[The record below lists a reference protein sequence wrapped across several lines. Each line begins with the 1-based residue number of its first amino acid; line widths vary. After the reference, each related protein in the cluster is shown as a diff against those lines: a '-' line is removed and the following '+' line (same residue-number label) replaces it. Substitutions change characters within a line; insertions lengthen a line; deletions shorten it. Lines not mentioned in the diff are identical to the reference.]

1 MSENEIVWRPT
12 AAEIAAA
19 QVSEFRAAAEKKFG
33 IRIPHHGALHEFA
46 CANPEKFWRL
56 LWDWAGIVGNPGRR
70 VLENGD
76 DFIRAKWFPDGEL
89 NYAENLLRPG
99 RPDDIALVETG
110 EMLPTRTVTRARLR
124 AETARLAAHFRRLG
138 ISPGDRVAA
147 VLPNGGAAVAGMLAA
162 ASLGAV
168 WSSCSPDF
176 GADGICERFG
186 QIAPRVLLACDGYF
200 YNGKRHGVAE
210 KISEVAARLPSL
222 ERIIFVKG
230 PNGSGPNGSSPD
242 RTGGT
247 GPNGSKLQA
256 DDFSEIV
263 SDAGAYGRETAPAFR
278 SLPFNQPLF
287 ILYSSGTTGR
297 PKCILHGAGG
307 TLLAHVKEH
316 RLHCDLRDGD
326 RLLYY
331 TTCGW
336 MMWNWMASALAGG
349 TALVLYD
356 GQPFGSPSLLQA
368 ADAAG
373 AHVLGVS
380 AKYISA
386 LEKNGARPAADDSA
400 LQNLRAVLSTGSPL
414 APESYDY
421 FYRDFHRR
429 ARLHSISGGTDIV
442 ACFVLGSPVLPIRRG
457 EIQCASLGYD
467 AVVFNRDGAEVE
479 NEKGELVCRRPMPSK
494 PLGFWG
500 DDDGE
505 KFRAAYFGR
514 FANVWTHGDFAETR
528 PHADGF
534 GAYRGMVIHG
544 RSDATLNPGGVRIGT
559 AEIYRQVE
567 KFPEVLEALATA
579 QPTGDG
585 DERIIL
591 LVRMAAGRVL
601 TRELSSAIC
610 EAIRSGATPRH
621 VPSAVAA
628 APDLPRTMNGKLA
641 ELAVRRVLRGEAV
654 ENKNALANS
663 EVLEAIR
670 NLPELNAKE

>member
-1 MSENEIVWRPT
+1 MSGEQIVWRPT
-12 AAEIAAA
+12 PEEIAAA
-19 QVSEFRAAAEKKFG
+19 QVSQFRAAAEKEFG

-46 CANPEKFWRL
+46 CAHPEKFWRF
-56 LWDWAGIVGNPGRR
+56 LWEWAGVIGNPGGR

-89 NYAENLLRPG
+89 NYAENLLRRG
-99 RPDDIALVETG
+99 RPEDVALIETG
-110 EMLPTRTVTRARLR
+110 EMLPTRTVTRARLL
-124 AETARLAAHFRRLG
+124 AETARLAARFRALG
-138 ISPGDRVAA
+138 IQPGDRIAA
-147 VLPNGGAAVAGMLAA
+147 ALPNGGAAMAGMLAA
-162 ASLGAV
+162 ASLGAI

-176 GADGICERFG
+176 GADGIVERFG
-186 QIAPRVLLACDGYF
+186 QIAPRILMACDGYF
-200 YNGKRHGVAE
+200 YNGKRHDVAG
-210 KISEVAARLPSL
+210 KISEVVSRLPSL
-222 ERIIFVKG
+222 ERVVFVKHAAGG
-230 PNGSGPNGSSPD
+230 PQGPD
-242 RTGGT
+242 
-247 GPNGSKLQA
+247 A
-256 DDFSEIV
+256 DADANANANADADVDDYAAIV
-263 SDAGAYGRETAPAFR
+263 SDDGVFGAETTPSFR
-278 SLPFNQPLF
+278 QLPFNHPLF

-307 TLLAHVKEH
+307 TLLEHMKEH
-316 RLHCDLRDGD
+316 RLHCDLRAGD

-336 MMWNWMASALAGG
+336 MMWNWMASALAADA
-349 TALVLYD
+349 ALVLYD
-356 GQPFGSPSLLQA
+356 GQPFGAPTLLEA

-373 AHVLGVS
+373 VTALGVS
-380 AKYISA
+380 AKYIAA
-386 LEKNGARPAADDSA
+386 LEKNGVRMVGDDSK
-400 LQNLRAVLSTGSPL
+400 LRKLRAVFSTGSPL
-414 APESYDY
+414 APEGYDY
-421 FYRDFHRR
+421 FYRDLRKR

-467 AVVFNRDGAEVE
+467 AVVFDRDGAESE
-479 NEKGELVCRRPMPSK
+479 NEKGELVCRRTIPSK

-500 DDDGE
+500 DEDGE

-528 PHADGF
+528 PHSDEYGE
-534 GAYRGMVIHG
+534 YRGMVIHG

-591 LVRMAAGRVL
+591 LVRMAAGRDL
-601 TRELSSAIC
+601 TPELISAIRG
-610 EAIRSGATPRH
+610 AIRSGATPRH
-621 VPSAVAA
+621 VPAAVAA

-641 ELAVRRVLRGEAV
+641 ELAVRRTLRGEEV
-654 ENKNALANS
+654 ENKNALANP
-663 EVLEAIR
+663 EILDVIR
-670 NLPELNAKE
+670 ALPALRLK